1 MFNQVQRS
9 IEDASI
15 IVATYEGE
23 HNHSVSQ
30 SPPTELNQNLISTT
44 SSSSPRSKSI
54 SASHNKDAEID
65 VVHHSKLCSNIMP
78 EVKAPLVQQFLVEK
92 MASSLTRNPSF
103 TEALAAAISTKILE
117 YDLIEG
123 W

>member
-1 MFNQVQRS
+1 M
-9 IEDASI
+9 
-15 IVATYEGE
+15 
-23 HNHSVSQ
+23 SQ
-30 SPPTELNQNLISTT
+30 SSPMELNQNLISTT

-54 SASHNKDAEID
+54 SAGHNKDVETD
-65 VVHHSKLCSNIMP
+65 LMHQSKVFRNVNP
-78 EVKAPLVQQFLVEK
+78 EVKAPLVEQFLVEK

-117 YDLIEG
+117 YDYIDG